1 MLPKF
6 FYIYF
11 IKRLKKVWRWEIERF
26 WSFFKIIFFRSSY
39 KNLIHWILKNFSM
52 CVIAKEN
59 VPATTDRGI
68 WHVCNVNRAWLKQA
82 STAVWSRH
90 QSPTVLT
97 VFLGRG
103 ICILL
108 DTLASNFKTSCH
120 FFNLNFQLE
129 EVIWKWMTVTG
140 VLNTSSKF

>member
-1 MLPKF
+1 
-6 FYIYF
+6 
-11 IKRLKKVWRWEIERF
+11 
-26 WSFFKIIFFRSSY
+26 
-39 KNLIHWILKNFSM
+39 M

-103 ICILL
+103 ICILV

-120 FFNLNFQLE
+120 FFLTR
-129 EVIWKWMTVTG
+129 ISSWKKSYG
-140 VLNTSSKF
+140 NE

>member
-1 MLPKF
+1 
-6 FYIYF
+6 
-11 IKRLKKVWRWEIERF
+11 
-26 WSFFKIIFFRSSY
+26 
-39 KNLIHWILKNFSM
+39 M

-129 EVIWKWMTVTG
+129 EVIWKMNDGHWRAKHKQQILTPMRNMNF
-140 VLNTSSKF
+140 VLFRCPSKHILIMGKSSPPPNKFSLPRHVRKEGLI

>member
-1 MLPKF
+1 
-6 FYIYF
+6 
-11 IKRLKKVWRWEIERF
+11 
-26 WSFFKIIFFRSSY
+26 
-39 KNLIHWILKNFSM
+39 M

-108 DTLASNFKTSCH
+108 DTLASNFKTSCN

-129 EVIWKWMTVTG
+129 EVIWK
-140 VLNTSSKF
+140 